1 MKGWLVSFGTSRA
14 PRSPERTLSLR
25 TFVFCFLHRMT
36 NRPLSNTLK
45 LRMPT
50 ETRTR
55 TILFLDVVGWSKL
68 SPAQIRRY
76 VTEALPAISK
86 YLDEAASSN
95 TWGDAIVALFDSVRF
110 AAAAALDIQAYFQRG
125 SEDQGIT
132 EGLSCRIALH
142 QGEVIVCHNPVL
154 GREDFFGDAIHLAA
168 RLEPVTESGH
178 IFCTETV
185 ARSLREIRGL
195 GARAWPIGI
204 RSLAKGYGSE
214 AVYVITGGNVV
225 SAPVLESAE
234 PHSVAKSGIIKV
246 FPSRQ
251 VTISNEYATRLA
263 SLHSHLDIL
272 GFGLRAFREDH
283 FSSYA
288 KWKEHAN
295 IRVLLLDPNS
305 PSPDLSFSAQRDKEE
320 HNAEGA
326 IRTDV
331 KTFLRVTAPLR
342 DRRFQVR
349 FYKCLP
355 SINIFRIDDELFW
368 GPYLIHEQS
377 RNTPTILVGQGML
390 FERIMAHFDRIWNDG
405 AFSFEAPLELEST

>member
-1 MKGWLVSFGTSRA
+1 
-14 PRSPERTLSLR
+14 
-25 TFVFCFLHRMT
+25 
-36 NRPLSNTLK
+36 
-45 LRMPT
+45 MPT

-68 SPAQIRRY
+68 SPTQIRRY
-76 VTEALPAISK
+76 VTEALPSISQ
-86 YLDEAASSN
+86 YLGAAASSN
-95 TWGDAIVALFDSVRF
+95 TWGDAIVALFDSVR
-110 AAAAALDIQAYFQRG
+110 AAAEVALDIQAYFQRG
-125 SEDQGIT
+125 SEDLGIT

-185 ARSLREIRGL
+185 ARALREIRGL

-204 RSLAKGYGSE
+204 RELAKGYGSE
-214 AVYVITGGNVV
+214 PVYVITGGNVV
-225 SAPVLESAE
+225 NPPAIESVE

-251 VTISNEYATRLA
+251 VTISNEYETRLA
-263 SLHSHLDIL
+263 SLHSHLDVL

-283 FSSYA
+283 LSAYG
-288 KWKEHAN
+288 KWKEHAK
-295 IRVLLLDPNS
+295 IRILLLDPNS
-305 PSPDLSFSAQRDKEE
+305 PSPEFSYSAQRDKEE

-326 IRTDV
+326 IHTDV
-331 KTFLRVTAPLR
+331 RTFLKVTASLR

-390 FERIMAHFDRIWNDG
+390 FERIMAHFDRIWRDEN
-405 AFSFEAPLELEST
+405 FSYEAPLELES